1 MVLVSKKAFLLL
13 CLLLISCNAPQL
25 NPELGGSP
33 ASGVVVREPAPTPV
47 LGPTAMIE
55 QPTPTP
61 TSTPRPTL
69 DYDRSN
75 PLAAYSIPALRQRAY
90 DGGELLLEKRIAAT
104 TRFEQYAFS
113 HFSEDYRGNRVYV
126 TGLVNIP
133 LGAGPFPVAIV
144 LHGGITQTVY
154 EQGAGSAIHA
164 NILAENGY
172 IAFMPDYQTYN
183 ETQGNGSPLKI
194 PWAVDIMHLIDV
206 IPDLP
211 QADPER
217 IGIMGHSR
225 GGGIATHLMVIS
237 DEIDATVLYAS
248 LHVDQAVVWRQYY
261 EIFNVSWPQEDAAIW
276 GSPETNP
283 EGYAMVSP
291 GNYLD
296 LVSAP
301 VQIHHGDQDF
311 TTPLSWAT
319 EIERR
324 LDLLGKDVELFVYP
338 GGLHTFTESDHQLM
352 MSRVV
357 MFFNEA
363 VR

>member
-1 MVLVSKKAFLLL
+1 MSKKLIL
-13 CLLLISCNAPQL
+13 CLSLLLIGCNAPDL
-25 NPELGGSP
+25 NPELSNS
-33 ASGVVVREPAPTPV
+33 ADDLSVESAAEPTSI
-47 LGPTAMIE
+47 LGPTATTII
-55 QPTPTP
+55 PTATPTI
-61 TSTPRPTL
+61 TPEPTL

-75 PLAAYSIPALRQRAY
+75 PLAAYSVPALRQRDY
-90 DGGELLLEKRIAAT
+90 DGGMLELGTRIAIT
-104 TRFEQYAFS
+104 DRFEQWTFT
-113 HFSEDYRGNRVYV
+113 HMSEDFQGNRVEV

-133 LGAGPFPVAIV
+133 IGEGPFPVAIV
-144 LHGGITQTVY
+144 LHGGITQSAY

-164 NILAENGY
+164 NLLAENGY
-172 IAFMPDYQTYN
+172 VAFMPDYQTYN
-183 ETQGNGSPLKI
+183 ETEGSGSPLKI

-237 DEIDATVLYAS
+237 EDVDATVLYAS
-248 LHVDQAVVWRQYY
+248 LHVDQDVVWDQYNFV
-261 EIFNVSWPQEDAAIW
+261 FNVEWPQLDAQTW

-283 EGYAMVSP
+283 EGYVMVSP
-291 GNYLD
+291 GSYLD

-311 TTPLSWAT
+311 TTPLSWAI
-319 EIERR
+319 ELERR
-324 LDLLGKDVELFVYP
+324 LDVIGKDVELFEYP
-338 GGLHTFTESDHQLM
+338 GGLHTFGESDHQLM

-357 MFFNEA
+357 TFFNEE